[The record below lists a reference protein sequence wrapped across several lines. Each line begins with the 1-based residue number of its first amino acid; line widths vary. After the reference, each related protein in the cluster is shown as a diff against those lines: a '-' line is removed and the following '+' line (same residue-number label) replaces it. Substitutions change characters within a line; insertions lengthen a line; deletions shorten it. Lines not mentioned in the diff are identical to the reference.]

1 MHEVG
6 KLEKRGKICS
16 IVTIIGGGLLRD
28 MMAGVPPYIFVRHI
42 YACASIV
49 GALTCVWI
57 YRIFGEVEAMMV
69 SSAIVLFI
77 RYLAAHYRLDL
88 PRLEL
93 KEFRDH
99 ENRL

>member
-69 SSAIVLFI
+69 SSSVVLFI